1 MTSFSYQVIRKCDRI
16 DEKGHLPNFGEPGS
30 IEISGN
36 FQKLLKNW
44 YFLGVQFETLRKTCP
59 YSELFWSVFS
69 RIWTEHGEILR
80 ISPYLVGIRENTNQN
95 NSEYGHFL
103 RSKTFEKIYLKGK

>member
-1 MTSFSYQVIRKCDRI
+1 MTSFCYQVIRKCGRI
-16 DEKGHLPNFGEPGS
+16 DEKGHLTNFGEPGS

-59 YSELFWSVFS
+59 YSELFWSGFS
-69 RIWTEHGEILR
+69 RIWTE
-80 ISPYLVGIRENTNQN
+80 YVGIRENTNQN

-103 RSKTFEKIYLKGK
+103 RSKTFEKSYLEGK